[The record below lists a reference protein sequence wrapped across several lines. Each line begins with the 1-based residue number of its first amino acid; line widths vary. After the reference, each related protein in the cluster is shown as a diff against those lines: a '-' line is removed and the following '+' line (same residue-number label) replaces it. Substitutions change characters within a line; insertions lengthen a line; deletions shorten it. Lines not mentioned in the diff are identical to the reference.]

1 MDLIDSV
8 KSGFRNYARFE
19 GRASRGEYWWF
30 TLFNIVAQLLAST
43 INETLGLVVSL
54 ALIIPSI
61 AVGVRRMH
69 DVSKSGWWILFPVV
83 NLLLAC
89 RKSTEL
95 DSPLAPNQ
103 DRPTQVGSPSE
114 DAEDARGSNFI
125 RSQSTTSHRETPRP
139 QPRADSGYRYRN
151 APVSAVEACVG
162 ALRSAGVVCK
172 IPTFEADIDRI
183 IVASDLTASLNKQIQ
198 GLPQGLTP
206 DMLKLLR
213 GTEEAQAQ
221 EVFNE
226 RLASIIRQH
235 LGPWLKK

>member
-19 GRASRGEYWWF
+19 GRASRSEYWWF
-30 TLFNIVAQLLAST
+30 MFFNIVAQLLASI

-69 DVSKSGWWILFPVV
+69 DVTKSGWWILFPVV

-89 RKSTEL
+89 RKSIEL
-95 DSPLAPNQ
+95 DSRLAPSQ
-103 DRPTQVGSPSE
+103 DRRNQVGSPANDSE
-114 DAEDARGSNFI
+114 AARASNFI
-125 RSQSTTSHRETPRP
+125 RSQARASHREVPRP

-172 IPTFEADIDRI
+172 IPTFEVDIDRI
-183 IVASDLTASLNKQIQ
+183 IVASDLAASLNKQLQ
-198 GLPQGLTP
+198 RLPQGLTP
-206 DMLKLLR
+206 EMLKLLR
-213 GTEEAQAQ
+213 GTEEAQEQ